1 MFDSI
6 DIKVLECLMQQGR
19 MTWSE
24 LAGKLGLSSPAAAD
38 RVRRLEE
45 KGAIVGYS
53 ARINPDA
60 VGCSLMAFVAVTL
73 EHPQYRD
80 LFLEKVQEL
89 AEIQECHHMTGDD
102 DYFLKI
108 RCRGTADLERLIS
121 EELKGVPGVL
131 KTRTSIVL
139 SSPKETGDLPLP
151 RET

>member
-80 LFLEKVQEL
+80 PFLEKVQQL

-139 SSPKETGDLPLP
+139 SSPKETSNLPLP

>member
-45 KGAIVGYS
+45 KGAIVGYA